1 MTKERKFQIEQL
13 LETPQALLH
22 KEQISQQV
30 SGKTI
35 LVTGA
40 AGSIGS
46 EIVKQ
51 LLLYVP
57 KKILLVDVAEMPLN
71 KLCLK
76 LEGVQKATQLI
87 PCLGDIK
94 NEKLMQDL
102 FATHQPEIV
111 YHAAAN
117 KHVPLLEGFPYQALQ
132 NNVLGT
138 KIVADLAILNQVQT
152 FVFISTDKAVNPS
165 SIMGASK
172 RIAEQY
178 IQSVNETSETTNFI
192 ITRFGNVFGSSGSV
206 GPIFSRQIK
215 TGGPVTI
222 THPEMERYFM
232 TLTQACEL
240 VLESGTIGKGGEIFM
255 FDMGTPIRI
264 VDLAH
269 QMIIASN
276 LIPEKDI
283 KIEWIGLRPGEK
295 LQEDLTTV
303 NDILLETNHPQIKRV
318 QTLHKNLDAKQDIKE
333 INDFL
338 FRLSTM
344 QEIEIVR
351 EMKRIVPEF
360 KSNHSIHSA
369 LD

>member
-13 LETPQALLH
+13 LQVPQALLH
-22 KEQISQQV
+22 KEQISEQV
-30 SGKTI
+30 SGKII

-57 KKILLVDVAEMPLN
+57 KTLLLVDVAEMPLN

-76 LEGVQKATQLI
+76 LEGIQKTTQLI
-87 PCLGDIK
+87 PYLGDIK
-94 NEKLMQDL
+94 DEKLMQQL
-102 FATHQPEIV
+102 FATHQPDIV
-111 YHAAAN
+111 YHTAAN
-117 KHVPLLEGFPYQALQ
+117 KHVPLLEGFPYQAIQ

-138 KIVADLAILNQVQT
+138 KIIADLAVAFHVKT

-178 IQSVNETSETTNFI
+178 ILSENEMSEKTNFI

-215 TGGPVTI
+215 AGGPVTI

-240 VLESGTIGKGGEIFM
+240 VLEAGAMGKGGEIFM
-255 FDMGTPIRI
+255 FDMGAPIRI

-269 QMIIASN
+269 QMIVSAG
-276 LIPEKDI
+276 LLPEIDI

-295 LQEDLTTV
+295 LQEDLTTI
-303 NDILLETNHPQIKRV
+303 NDVLVETNHPQIKLV
-318 QTLHKNLDAKQDIKE
+318 QPVNNSQKEQKAKE
-333 INDFL
+333 ISAFL
-338 FRLSTM
+338 LHLTTL
-344 QEIEIVR
+344 QEVDIVK
-351 EMKRIVPEF
+351 EMKKIVPEF
-360 KSNHSIHSA
+360 KSKHSVYTD